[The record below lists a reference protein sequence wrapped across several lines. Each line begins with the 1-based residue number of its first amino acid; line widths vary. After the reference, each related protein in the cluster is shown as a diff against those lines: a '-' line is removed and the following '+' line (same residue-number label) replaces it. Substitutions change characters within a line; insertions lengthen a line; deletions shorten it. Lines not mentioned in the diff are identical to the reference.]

1 MGTKHV
7 IVAVVFVL
15 VAAAFFYDRILG
27 WRAMGVVEM
36 AYGFWVIWVRRVPYG
51 DPPRGYLTGMSA
63 VVVGLIAVALGLF
76 FVLAPKVVDDLL
88 SNA

>member
-1 MGTKHV
+1 VGTKHI
-7 IVAVVFVL
+7 IVAIVVVL
-15 VAAAFFYDRILG
+15 VAAAFLYDRILG
-27 WRAMGVVEM
+27 LRAMGVVEM
-36 AYGFWVIWVRRVPYG
+36 AYGFWAIWIRRVPYG
-51 DPPRGYLTGMSA
+51 DPPRGHLTGVSA